1 MNYFIFIAVYFM
13 SWIMLGVSLI
23 ILGSFFYYIIFKNKS
38 DIYYYL
44 RSLFNLYGKYLIFNL
59 IVSLVMLSVRLNM
72 ELIIGY
78 SIIYTGIFFL
88 LNLFSYLIMEFNFF
102 KFQSSNYLKN
112 EQTKKIYFILIA
124 DQSIKIFFIIMMIMN
139 NIEY

>member
-13 SWIMLGVSLI
+13 SWIMLGISLI

-38 DIYYYL
+38 DINLYI

-59 IVSLVMLSVRLNM
+59 IVSLVILSVRLNM

-78 SIIYTGIFFL
+78 SIIYIGIFFL

-112 EQTKKIYFILIA
+112 DQTKKLYFILIA

>member
-1 MNYFIFIAVYFM
+1 MNYFIFNLVYFM
-13 SWIMLGVSLI
+13 SWIMLGISLI

-38 DIYYYL
+38 DIHYYL

-59 IVSLVMLSVRLNM
+59 IISLVMLSVRLNM

-78 SIIYTGIFFL
+78 SIIYIGIFFL

-124 DQSIKIFFIIMMIMN
+124 DQSIKIFVIIMMIMN

>member
-1 MNYFIFIAVYFM
+1 M
-13 SWIMLGVSLI
+13 SWIMLGISLI

-38 DIYYYL
+38 DINLYL

-59 IVSLVMLSVRLNM
+59 ITSLVMLSVRLNM

-78 SIIYTGIFFL
+78 SIIYIGIFFL

-112 EQTKKIYFILIA
+112 DQTKKMYFILIA

>member
-1 MNYFIFIAVYFM
+1 MNYFIFIVVYFM

-59 IVSLVMLSVRLNM
+59 IISLVMLSVRLNM

-78 SIIYTGIFFL
+78 SIIYIGIFFL

-124 DQSIKIFFIIMMIMN
+124 DQSIKIFFIVMMIMN

>member
-13 SWIMLGVSLI
+13 SWIMLGISLI

-78 SIIYTGIFFL
+78 SIIYIGIFFL
-88 LNLFSYLIMEFNFF
+88 LNLFSYLIMELNFF

-112 EQTKKIYFILIA
+112 KQTKKLYFILIA
-124 DQSIKIFFIIMMIMN
+124 DQSIKIFVIIMMLMN

>member
-38 DIYYYL
+38 DIHYYL

-59 IVSLVMLSVRLNM
+59 IISLVMLSVRLNM

-78 SIIYTGIFFL
+78 SIIYIGIFFL

-124 DQSIKIFFIIMMIMN
+124 DQSLKIFFIVMMIMN

>member
-1 MNYFIFIAVYFM
+1 M

-78 SIIYTGIFFL
+78 SIIYIGIFFL

>member
-1 MNYFIFIAVYFM
+1 M
-13 SWIMLGVSLI
+13 SWIMLGISLI

-59 IVSLVMLSVRLNM
+59 IISLVMLSVRLNM

-78 SIIYTGIFFL
+78 SIIYIGIFFL

-112 EQTKKIYFILIA
+112 EQTKKLYFILIA
-124 DQSIKIFFIIMMIMN
+124 DQSIKIFFIVMMIMN

>member
-1 MNYFIFIAVYFM
+1 MNYFIFIVVYFM
-13 SWIMLGVSLI
+13 SWIMLGISLI

-38 DIYYYL
+38 DINLYI

-59 IVSLVMLSVRLNM
+59 IISLVMLSVRLNM

-78 SIIYTGIFFL
+78 SIIYIGIFFL

-124 DQSIKIFFIIMMIMN
+124 DQSIKIFVIIMMIMN

>member
-1 MNYFIFIAVYFM
+1 M
-13 SWIMLGVSLI
+13 SWIMLGISLI

-38 DIYYYL
+38 DINLYL

-78 SIIYTGIFFL
+78 SIIYIGIFFL

-124 DQSIKIFFIIMMIMN
+124 DQSIKIFFIVMMIMN

>member
-1 MNYFIFIAVYFM
+1 M
-13 SWIMLGVSLI
+13 SWIMLGISLI
-23 ILGSFFYYIIFKNKS
+23 ILGSFLYYIIFKNKS
-38 DIYYYL
+38 DINLYI

-59 IVSLVMLSVRLNM
+59 IVSLVILSVRLNM

-78 SIIYTGIFFL
+78 SIIYIGIFFL

-112 EQTKKIYFILIA
+112 DQTKKLYFILIA

>member
-1 MNYFIFIAVYFM
+1 MNYFIFIVVYFM

-38 DIYYYL
+38 DINLYL

-59 IVSLVMLSVRLNM
+59 IISLVMLSVRLNM

-78 SIIYTGIFFL
+78 SIIYIGIFFL

-112 EQTKKIYFILIA
+112 DQTKKMYFILIA

>member
-38 DIYYYL
+38 DINLYL

-59 IVSLVMLSVRLNM
+59 IVSLGILSVRLNM

-78 SIIYTGIFFL
+78 SIIYIGIFFL

-112 EQTKKIYFILIA
+112 DQTKKMYFILIA

>member
-1 MNYFIFIAVYFM
+1 MNYFIFIVVYFM
-13 SWIMLGVSLI
+13 SWIMLGISLI

-59 IVSLVMLSVRLNM
+59 IISLVMLSVRLNM

-78 SIIYTGIFFL
+78 SIIYIGIFFL

-124 DQSIKIFFIIMMIMN
+124 DQSLKIFFIVMMIMN

>member
-1 MNYFIFIAVYFM
+1 MNYFIFIVVYFM

-59 IVSLVMLSVRLNM
+59 VFSLVMLSVRLNM

-78 SIIYTGIFFL
+78 SIIYIGIFFL

-124 DQSIKIFFIIMMIMN
+124 DQSIKIFFIVMMIMN

>member
-59 IVSLVMLSVRLNM
+59 IVSLVILSVRLNM

-78 SIIYTGIFFL
+78 SIIYIGIFFL

-112 EQTKKIYFILIA
+112 DQTKKMYFILIA

>member
-23 ILGSFFYYIIFKNKS
+23 ILGSFFYYIIFKNKN
-38 DIYYYL
+38 DINLYL

-59 IVSLVMLSVRLNM
+59 IVSLVILSVRLNM

-78 SIIYTGIFFL
+78 SIIYIGIFFL

-112 EQTKKIYFILIA
+112 DQTKKLYFILIA

>member
-38 DIYYYL
+38 DINLYL

-59 IVSLVMLSVRLNM
+59 IISLVMLSVRLNM

-78 SIIYTGIFFL
+78 SIIYIGIFFL

-112 EQTKKIYFILIA
+112 DQTKKMYFILIA

>member
-38 DIYYYL
+38 DIHYYL

-59 IVSLVMLSVRLNM
+59 IISLVMLSVRLNM

-78 SIIYTGIFFL
+78 SIIYIGIFFL

-124 DQSIKIFFIIMMIMN
+124 DQSIKIFFIVMMIMN

>member
-38 DIYYYL
+38 DINLYL

-59 IVSLVMLSVRLNM
+59 IVSLAMLSVRLNM

-78 SIIYTGIFFL
+78 SIIYIGIFFL

-112 EQTKKIYFILIA
+112 DQTKKMYFILIA

>member
-1 MNYFIFIAVYFM
+1 M

-38 DIYYYL
+38 DINLYL

-78 SIIYTGIFFL
+78 SIIYIGIFFL

-124 DQSIKIFFIIMMIMN
+124 DQSIKIFFIVMMIMN

>member
-1 MNYFIFIAVYFM
+1 MNYFIFIVVYFM
-13 SWIMLGVSLI
+13 SWIMLGISLI

-38 DIYYYL
+38 DINLYL

-59 IVSLVMLSVRLNM
+59 IISLVMLSVRLNM

-78 SIIYTGIFFL
+78 SIIYIGIFFL

-102 KFQSSNYLKN
+102 KFQFSNYLKN

-124 DQSIKIFFIIMMIMN
+124 DQSLKIFFIVMMIMN

>member
-1 MNYFIFIAVYFM
+1 MNYFIFIIVYFM

-38 DIYYYL
+38 DINLYL

-59 IVSLVMLSVRLNM
+59 IISLVMLSVRLNM

-78 SIIYTGIFFL
+78 SIIYIGIFFL

-124 DQSIKIFFIIMMIMN
+124 DQSIKIFFIVMMIMN

>member
-38 DIYYYL
+38 DINLYL

-59 IVSLVMLSVRLNM
+59 IISLVMLSVRLNM

-78 SIIYTGIFFL
+78 SIIYIGIFFL

>member
-1 MNYFIFIAVYFM
+1 MNYFIFIVVYFM
-13 SWIMLGVSLI
+13 PWIMLGVSLI
-23 ILGSFFYYIIFKNKS
+23 ILGGFFYYIIFKNKS

-59 IVSLVMLSVRLNM
+59 IISLVTLSVRLNM

-78 SIIYTGIFFL
+78 SIIYIGIFFL

-102 KFQSSNYLKN
+102 KFQSFNYLKN

-124 DQSIKIFFIIMMIMN
+124 DQSLKIFFIVMMIMN

>member
-1 MNYFIFIAVYFM
+1 MNYFIFIVVYFM
-13 SWIMLGVSLI
+13 SWIMLGISLI
-23 ILGSFFYYIIFKNKS
+23 ILGSFFYYIIFKNKN
-38 DIYYYL
+38 DINLYL

-59 IVSLVMLSVRLNM
+59 IVSLVILSVRLNM

-78 SIIYTGIFFL
+78 SIIYIGIFFL

-112 EQTKKIYFILIA
+112 DQTKKIYFILIA
-124 DQSIKIFFIIMMIMN
+124 DQSIKIFFIVMMIMN

>member
-38 DIYYYL
+38 DIHYYL

-59 IVSLVMLSVRLNM
+59 IVSLAMLSVRLNM

-78 SIIYTGIFFL
+78 SIIYIGIFFL

-112 EQTKKIYFILIA
+112 DQTKKLYFILIA
-124 DQSIKIFFIIMMIMN
+124 DQSIKIFFIVMMIMN

>member
-78 SIIYTGIFFL
+78 SIIYIGIFFL

>member
-1 MNYFIFIAVYFM
+1 MNYFIFIVVYFM

-59 IVSLVMLSVRLNM
+59 IVSLAMLSVRLNM

-78 SIIYTGIFFL
+78 SIIYIGIFFL

-124 DQSIKIFFIIMMIMN
+124 DQSIKIFFIVMMIMN

>member
-1 MNYFIFIAVYFM
+1 MNYFIFIVVYFM
-13 SWIMLGVSLI
+13 SWIMLGISLI
-23 ILGSFFYYIIFKNKS
+23 ILGSFLYYIIFKNKS

-78 SIIYTGIFFL
+78 SIIYIGIFFL

-112 EQTKKIYFILIA
+112 KQTKKLYFILIA
-124 DQSIKIFFIIMMIMN
+124 DQSIKIFVIIMMIMN

>member
-38 DIYYYL
+38 DIHYYL

-59 IVSLVMLSVRLNM
+59 IVSLAMLSVRLNM

-78 SIIYTGIFFL
+78 SIIYIGIFFL

-112 EQTKKIYFILIA
+112 DQTKKMYFILIA

>member
-1 MNYFIFIAVYFM
+1 MNYFIFIVVYFM
-13 SWIMLGVSLI
+13 SWIMLGISLI

-78 SIIYTGIFFL
+78 SIIYIGIFFL
-88 LNLFSYLIMEFNFF
+88 LNLFSYLIMELNFF

-112 EQTKKIYFILIA
+112 KQTKKLYFILIA
-124 DQSIKIFFIIMMIMN
+124 DQSIKIFVIIMMLMN

>member
-1 MNYFIFIAVYFM
+1 M